1 MIKKILP
8 LIIITFTFSAC
19 KINYSFTGASIAPGT
34 ETVSIQSFQ
43 NMAPII
49 NPTLSMTFTEAM
61 KDRFLSQTSL
71 KLVQRDGDIQF
82 SGTITGYNTKPTA
95 IQAGNV
101 AVAAMNRLTITI
113 KVKYVNHQDPKT
125 DFDTNFSRYADYE
138 SSKNLQD
145 VENQLI
151 EEIIPQIVDDIFNK
165 SVANW

>member
-8 LIIITFTFSAC
+8 VIILSLCLSGCTM
-19 KINYSFTGASIAPGT
+19 KYSFTGASIAPGT
-34 ETVSIQSFQ
+34 ETVSIATFQ
-43 NMAPII
+43 NMAPLV

-61 KDRFLSQTSL
+61 KDRFMSQTSL
-71 KLVQRDGDIQF
+71 QLVNRDGDIDF
-82 SGTITGYNTKPTA
+82 SGTITGYNTRPTA
-95 IQAGNV
+95 IQAGDI

-113 KVKYVNHQDPKT
+113 KVKYINHQDPKT
-125 DFDTNFSRYADYE
+125 NFDTSFSRYADYE

-145 VENQLI
+145 VENQLV